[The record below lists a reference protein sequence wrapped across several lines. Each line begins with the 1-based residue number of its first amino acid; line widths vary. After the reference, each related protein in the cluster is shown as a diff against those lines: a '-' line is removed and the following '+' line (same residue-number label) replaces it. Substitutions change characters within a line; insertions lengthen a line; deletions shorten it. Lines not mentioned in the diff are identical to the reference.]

1 MHEIEQETKARQD
14 PILYTSRGAEM
25 INSRNIVLITLL
37 SLSNVSAVLPAA
49 ADPARD
55 AILATLAEEAKKAD
69 PAFGGFSAELGQAFF
84 AAKHTGGKPDTP
96 SCTSCHS
103 QDPTAAGET
112 RAGKRIEPMAV
123 SKNPS
128 RFTKV
133 DEVNKWFGRN
143 CNSVLGRECTA
154 VEKGDFITY
163 LSGK

>member
-1 MHEIEQETKARQD
+1 M
-14 PILYTSRGAEM
+14 PIITSIGRSGVA
-25 INSRNIVLITLL
+25 SRFSIVPCSSSRATDIA
-37 SLSNVSAVLPAA
+37 VSATMVIDSLMAFFVIWRFWKWPLWKAALLMLP
-49 ADPARD
+49 
-55 AILATLAEEAKKAD
+55 LALIE
-69 PAFGGFSAELGQAFF
+69 QAFF

>member
-1 MHEIEQETKARQD
+1 MNAKLT
-14 PILYTSRGAEM
+14 LSCMG
-25 INSRNIVLITLL
+25 LL
-37 SLSNVSAVLPAA
+37 SFGVVSAAVPAA

-55 AILATLAEEAKKAD
+55 AILATLTADAKKAD
-69 PAFGGFSAELGQAFF
+69 PSFGGFSAERGQAFF

-123 SKNPS
+123 SKNPT

>member
-1 MHEIEQETKARQD
+1 MEKAR
-14 PILYTSRGAEM
+14 IAVAVFGLLGAGLTL
-25 INSRNIVLITLL
+25 SPVSVL
-37 SLSNVSAVLPAA
+37 

-55 AILATLAEEAKKAD
+55 AIMATLTAEANKAD
-69 PAFGGFSAELGQAFF
+69 PSFAGFSAERGKAFF
-84 AAKHTGGKPDTP
+84 EVKHTGGKPDTP

-103 QDPTAAGET
+103 QDPTLPGET

-128 RFTKV
+128 RFTKL
-133 DEVNKWFGRN
+133 DEVVKWFGRN

-154 VEKGDFITY
+154 LEKGDVITY

>member
-1 MHEIEQETKARQD
+1 MNWVLKTMAAAGYVGLELTLAS
-14 PILYTSRGAEM
+14 TS
-25 INSRNIVLITLL
+25 
-37 SLSNVSAVLPAA
+37 SL

-55 AILATLAEEAKKAD
+55 AILAAFAAEAKNAD
-69 PAFGGFSAELGQAFF
+69 SAFAGFSAERGQAFWT
-84 AAKHTGGKPDTP
+84 AKHTGGKPATP
-96 SCTSCHS
+96 SCTTCHGA
-103 QDPTAAGET
+103 DPTAAGET

-133 DEVNKWFGRN
+133 EEVTKWFGRN

-154 VEKGDFITY
+154 IEKGDMITY

>member
-1 MHEIEQETKARQD
+1 MEKAPR
-14 PILYTSRGAEM
+14 
-25 INSRNIVLITLL
+25 TL
-37 SLSNVSAVLPAA
+37 AVLMLLGTGLALTPVGVL

-55 AILATLAEEAKKAD
+55 AIVATFATEAKAD
-69 PAFGGFSAELGQAFF
+69 PSFAGFSAERGKAFF
-84 AAKHTGGKPDTP
+84 EAKHTGGKPDTP

-103 QDPTAAGET
+103 QDPTLPGET

-128 RFTKV
+128 RFTKT
-133 DEVNKWFGRN
+133 DEVAKWFGRN

-154 VEKGDFITY
+154 LEKGDVITY

>member
-1 MHEIEQETKARQD
+1 MAKKLRALTAIG
-14 PILYTSRGAEM
+14 LLGSG
-25 INSRNIVLITLL
+25 LTL
-37 SLSNVSAVLPAA
+37 VSANSM

-55 AILATLAEEAKKAD
+55 AILAAFTTEAKKAD
-69 PAFGGFSAELGQAFF
+69 PAFAGFSAERGQAFWL
-84 AAKHTGGKPDTP
+84 AKQTGGKPDTP

-103 QDPTAAGET
+103 QDPAAAGET

-123 SKNPS
+123 SKTPS

-133 DEVNKWFGRN
+133 EEVTKWFVRN

-154 VEKGDFITY
+154 LEKGDVITY